1 MKRLSVI
8 ALALSV
14 LCASA
19 TAPEAAFRAPERVKW
34 PETYFFF
41 FGGNVAA
48 PGITADLEAVKSAGI
63 AGIKLFNGDSA
74 RGAWP
79 GVPKQI
85 KCLSPEWDAIVGH
98 FGDECRRLDLRMAMQ
113 VCPGWA
119 MAGGPWIKPEHAM
132 RHLAVSRT
140 DVEGGRTVRVKL
152 PQPPRTD
159 GNWQDWRD
167 VAVVAFPAPEGDWG
181 KPLAPSSVTGADL
194 GGSPRTARP
203 TDWNTWARGR
213 AAAKIPANA
222 TTEITYE
229 FAQPVTVR
237 TLEIGR
243 AHV

>member
-1 MKRLSVI
+1 MKFCIDVVVAAAVA
-8 ALALSV
+8 ALPLVARAAV
-14 LCASA
+14 
-19 TAPEAAFRAPERVKW
+19 PEAAFRSPEETKL

-63 AGIKLFNGDSA
+63 AGIKLFNGNSA
-74 RGAWP
+74 RGTWP

-85 KCLSPEWDAIVGH
+85 KCLSPEWDALVGH

-140 DVEGGRTVRVKL
+140 DVEGGHAGRVTL
-152 PQPPRTD
+152 PNPYAKSEP
-159 GNWQDWRD
+159 WRD
-167 VAVVAFPAPEGDWG
+167 YRDFAVIAFPAPEGDWG

-194 GGSPRTARP
+194 GGAREVGG
-203 TDWNTWARGR
+203 DNRNGR
-213 AAAKIPANA
+213 I
-222 TTEITYE
+222 
-229 FAQPVTVR
+229 R
-237 TLEIGR
+237 
-243 AHV
+243 